1 MGKADS
7 LSRRPDWEVGVE
19 KNNKDE
25 MLVNPEW
32 LEVRKT
38 KKVEVIVE
46 EVDLLEKVRQS
57 RVKDDKMVKAVKEMK
72 WAGVKMLR
80 DEEWREVD
88 GVIYKEEKVYVP
100 KDEQLKMKIIW
111 LYYDM
116 PVGEH
121 RGQ

>member
-1 MGKADS
+1 
-7 LSRRPDWEVGVE
+7 V
-19 KNNKDE
+19 
-25 MLVNPEW
+25 
-32 LEVRKT
+32 
-38 KKVEVIVE
+38 
-46 EVDLLEKVRQS
+46 
-57 RVKDDKMVKAVKEMK
+57 VKAVEKIKWTGMK
-72 WAGVKMLR
+72 MWK
-80 DEEWREVD
+80 DKEWREVD